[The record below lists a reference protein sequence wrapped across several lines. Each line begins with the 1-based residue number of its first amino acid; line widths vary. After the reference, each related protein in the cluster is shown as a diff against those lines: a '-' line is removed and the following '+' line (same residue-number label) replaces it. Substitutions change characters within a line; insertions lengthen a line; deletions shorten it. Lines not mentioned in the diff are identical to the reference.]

1 LGLAGLGNF
10 ETSIPMIEMTTS
22 PISDELCVFAFLE
35 GWKDEN
41 LKLASTMA
49 S

>member
-1 LGLAGLGNF
+1 
-10 ETSIPMIEMTTS
+10 MTTS
-22 PISDELCVFAFLE
+22 PISDELCVLACLE

-41 LKLASTMA
+41 LELASTMA